1 MSSDCFSLFYSSKF
15 IDIKRILD
23 ENLKA
28 FLVYIHKTNSDTF
41 EYNTYFGY
49 FCPLIYYGR
58 IKLTDYRII
67 MAYKIAV
74 FDAKP
79 YDEAMFNK
87 VNKEYG
93 FELTFH
99 KEHLHSGNVILA
111 TGADAVCI
119 FVNAVVD
126 AAVIDKLNSYGVKLI
141 ALRCAGFNNV
151 DIAAAAGKIK
161 VVRVPDYS
169 PHAIAEHTLALM
181 LCLNR
186 KVHRAFLRTRD
197 GNFSLNGFLGF
208 DMYKKTVGVIGTG
221 KIGKVVI
228 GLMKGLGMNILAYD
242 LYPDTAFAERENIKY
257 VSLDELYANSDVITL
272 HCPLTKETE
281 YLINE
286 KSIAKMK
293 DGVMV
298 INTGRGKLIHTK
310 HLIDGLVCR
319 KIGYAGLDV
328 YEEEGA
334 YFYEDMSDSVMTD
347 DVLARLL
354 SFNNVIVTS
363 HQAFFTEEAMSNIAH
378 TTMDNI
384 QDFFAGKELINEVTS
399 KG

>member
-1 MSSDCFSLFYSSKF
+1 M
-15 IDIKRILD
+15 
-23 ENLKA
+23 
-28 FLVYIHKTNSDTF
+28 
-41 EYNTYFGY
+41 G
-49 FCPLIYYGR
+49 
-58 IKLTDYRII
+58 
-67 MAYKIAV
+67 YKIAV

-79 YDEAMFNK
+79 YDIAMFER
-87 VNKEYG
+87 VNKGYG
-93 FELTFH
+93 FELTYH
-99 KEHLHSGNVILA
+99 KEHLDRNNVILA

-126 AAVIDKLNSYGVKLI
+126 AEVIDKLHSYGVKMI

-151 DIAAAAGKIK
+151 DIKAAAGRIK

-186 KVHRAFLRTRD
+186 KIHRAYTRTRD

-208 DMYKKTVGVIGTG
+208 DMCRKTVGVIGTG
-221 KIGKVVI
+221 RIGKVVI
-228 GLMKGLGMNILAYD
+228 GVLKGLGMNVLAYD
-242 LYPDTAFAERENIKY
+242 LYPDTAFAEKENIKY
-257 VSLDELYANSDVITL
+257 VTLDELYGQSDVITL

-281 YLINE
+281 YLIRHE
-286 KSIAKMK
+286 SIEKMK
-293 DGVMV
+293 DGVMI

-310 HLIDGLVCR
+310 HLIDGLLSR

-328 YEEEGA
+328 YEEEGD
-334 YFYEDMSDSVMTD
+334 YFYEDRSDSIMTD

-363 HQAFFTEEAMSNIAH
+363 HQAFFTEEAMGNIAN
-378 TTMDNI
+378 TTMQNI
-384 QDFFAGKELINEVTS
+384 QDFIDGKNLVNEVTYN
-399 KG
+399 K

>member
-1 MSSDCFSLFYSSKF
+1 
-15 IDIKRILD
+15 
-23 ENLKA
+23 
-28 FLVYIHKTNSDTF
+28 
-41 EYNTYFGY
+41 
-49 FCPLIYYGR
+49 
-58 IKLTDYRII
+58 

-79 YDEAMFNK
+79 YDRVTFDR
-87 VNKEYG
+87 VNEKYG
-93 FELTFH
+93 FELTYH
-99 KEHLHSGNVILA
+99 KEHLDINNVVLA
-111 TGADAVCI
+111 NGADAVCI

-126 AAVIDKLNSYGVKLI
+126 SDVVAKLKSYGINLI

-151 DIAAAAGKIK
+151 DILAAEKHGVK

-197 GNFSLNGFLGF
+197 GNFSLVGFEGF
-208 DMYKKTVGVIGTG
+208 DMYGKTVGVIGTG
-221 KIGKVVI
+221 KIGKVAI
-228 GLMKGLGMNILAYD
+228 GLFKGLGMNVLAYD
-242 LYPDTAFAERENIKY
+242 LYPDNAFAEAEGIKY
-257 VSLDELYANSDVITL
+257 VTLDELYANSNIITL

-281 YLINE
+281 YLICDE
-286 KSIAKMK
+286 SINKMK
-293 DGVMV
+293 DGVMIV
-298 INTGRGKLIHTK
+298 NTGRGKLIHTR
-310 HLIDGLVCR
+310 HLIDGLLSR

-334 YFYEDMSDSVMTD
+334 YFYEDHSDAVMTD

-363 HQAFFTEEAMSNIAH
+363 HQAFFTQEAMENIAN
-378 TTMDNI
+378 TTMNSI
-384 QDFFAGKELINEVTS
+384 SDFFAGKELKNQVVY
-399 KG
+399 KA